1 MQESKIMTTALNS
14 GIDVPR
20 IYKVDVPNRNIIME
34 FIEGLKAK
42 DWLR

>member
-1 MQESKIMTTALNS
+1 MTTALNS